1 MQENTF
7 NETLLR
13 GCLPDMAAVY
23 GVISRLGSLVIP
35 LISVTCIEE
44 SEGDNGMDGPAAIAS

>member
-13 GCLPDMAAVY
+13 GCLPDMSAVY

-44 SEGDNGMDGPAAIAS
+44 SEGDYGMGRPAAMAT